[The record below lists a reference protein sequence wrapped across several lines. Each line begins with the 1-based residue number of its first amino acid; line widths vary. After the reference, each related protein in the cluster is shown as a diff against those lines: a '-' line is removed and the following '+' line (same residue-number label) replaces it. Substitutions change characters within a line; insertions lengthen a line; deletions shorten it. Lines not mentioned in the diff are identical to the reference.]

1 MSNWP
6 ADGLILLAGMAIGA
20 TSIGGVAVV
29 PVLSGIGG
37 VTLPQAIAA
46 SSLAFLPTGLL
57 GWCVACREAKVWHK
71 SWPLHIA
78 ALIGALAG
86 ATAVHSLP
94 PGAARI
100 GLALLTAASGL
111 YGLASA
117 SASASVSA
125 AAAASTAP
133 ERPMPGQ
140 AALFALGLG
149 VGFASALS
157 GTGGPVLLLPL
168 LILWRAPTVTAVAA
182 AMAIQLPVAVAAS
195 AAHMLAGQLPVALGV
210 QTGVILLAG
219 AWTGRLVM
227 RRLPGRALRLGTSLC
242 LIAVAGWYGL
252 SHWSP

>member
-1 MSNWP
+1 MPNWP

-29 PVLSGIGG
+29 PVLSGIAG
-37 VTLPQAIAA
+37 VPLPQAIAA

-57 GWCVACREAKVWHK
+57 GWCAARREAKVWHT
-71 SWPLHIA
+71 SWPLHTA

-111 YGLASA
+111 YGL
-117 SASASVSA
+117 VSA
-125 AAAASTAP
+125 AAATSP

-219 AWTGRLVM
+219 AWAGRLVT